1 MTDATFFRLVRLGSP
16 RQLNLLAGNTKSPE
30 PFLDKIK
37 SIQLPMERLKNMTN
51 GISDIIILTVAYL
64 ATIDVSLFWYI
75 NFEDF
80 YNLLPLNSAC

>member
-1 MTDATFFRLVRLGSP
+1 MTDATFFRLVLLGSA
-16 RQLNLLAGNTKSPE
+16 RQLNLLAGNTKSPQ
-30 PFLDKIK
+30 PFFHKLK
-37 SIQLPMERLKNMTN
+37 SIQLLMERLKNMTN

-64 ATIDVSLFWYI
+64 ATIDVCLFWYI